1 MLKPTLPALMSIAAV
16 ATEDTAIAKDTEA
29 EISRGAY
36 LATVMDCGG
45 CHMPR
50 GADGAPITS
59 AGMSGGNVGFEIPG
73 LGIFWPSNL
82 TQDETGLKG
91 WSKKQIVDAI
101 RTGVR
106 PDGRMLAPAMPW
118 PAYAA
123 LTDEDAESLAAFL
136 QSMPAAP
143 TTAFAA
149 ARDAKDAHGPFY
161 RVTLPQ

>member
-1 MLKPTLPALMSIAAV
+1 MFKPTLFALIGIASLATADTAV
-16 ATEDTAIAKDTEA
+16 AKENEA
-29 EISRGAY
+29 GISRGAY
-36 LATVMDCGG
+36 LARVMDCGG

-50 GADGAPITS
+50 GADGAPIEG
-59 AGMSGGNVGFEIPG
+59 AGLSGGSIGFEIPG

-82 TQDETGLKG
+82 TPDDTGLKG
-91 WSKKQIVDAI
+91 WTKKQIIDAV

-123 LTDEDAESLAAFL
+123 LTDKDAEALATFL
-136 QSMPAAP
+136 QSMPAARS
-143 TTAFAA
+143 TALPPAK
-149 ARDAKDAHGPFY
+149 DAEDAHGPFF